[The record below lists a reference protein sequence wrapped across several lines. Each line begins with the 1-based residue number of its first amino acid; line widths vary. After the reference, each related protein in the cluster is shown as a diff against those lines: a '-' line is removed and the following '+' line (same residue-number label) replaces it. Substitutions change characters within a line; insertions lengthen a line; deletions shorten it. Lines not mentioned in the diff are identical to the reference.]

1 MSCRQQ
7 RPWFLEDAS
16 VLLDEHPLQVH
27 PDTKLHAHTV
37 VLTVTLEVVE
47 EARTPQSRFCP
58 WGTQRQM
65 RPTCS
70 SQSQLCCSAQ
80 SHLWSKDGAR
90 RRSWL
95 GPRGHFPPLS
105 PNFDSA
111 SPVPPHPPPRSDTGD
126 SRHRPGAEAAS
137 APRLTC
143 WWQAGGPWQSH
154 WRGCRWPGRKKQGQQ
169 GPWMEA
175 GAQGCP
181 SSLH

>member
-1 MSCRQQ
+1 MPPSCWTNTLSRSTQT
-7 RPWFLEDAS
+7 PS
-16 VLLDEHPLQVH
+16 C
-27 PDTKLHAHTV
+27 KHTV